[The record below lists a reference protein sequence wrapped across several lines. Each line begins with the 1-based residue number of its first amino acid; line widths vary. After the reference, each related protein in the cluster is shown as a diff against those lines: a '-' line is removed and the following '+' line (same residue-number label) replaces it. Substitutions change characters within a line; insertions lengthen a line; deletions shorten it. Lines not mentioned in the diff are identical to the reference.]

1 MRAAARFVSAAAA
14 LCSAVLLLNGAAAA
28 ASEEDVFR
36 AMAEAGLPASFIQDT
51 RNQFHTQPHDENG
64 MEMNGI
70 YRSYDEWVTLIRENG
85 AQYVWGVIAEEML
98 VPAEDIIA
106 YYERKASTSPA
117 AEEPVSEP
125 APAPGFAEMTLEEK
139 REYVA
144 SLPESERAAFL
155 ADMTAEERTSLLKQL
170 STDKKHEVLEG
181 MAELG
186 REMGMNITV
195 DDAENYR
202 FSVRDSEGRLIDTA
216 GFGLTVDATGWD
228 TTVPVLSGA
237 AMVLTA
243 LGGLLMIGHRCK
255 KEEMTN
261 G

>member
-1 MRAAARFVSAAAA
+1 MRFTVRLAAAGLAVCGSVLCLTGTVFAA
-14 LCSAVLLLNGAAAA
+14 N
-28 ASEEDVFR
+28 EEDVFR
-36 AMAEAGLPASFIQDT
+36 AMAEAGMPASFIQDT

-64 MEMNGI
+64 MEMNGE

-106 YYERKASTSPA
+106 YYERKQAGESP
-117 AEEPVSEP
+117 AEEPEPHP
-125 APAPGFAEMTLEEK
+125 APHFAEMTLDEK

-155 ADMTAEERTSLLKQL
+155 AELTAEERTSLLKQL
-170 STDKKHEVLEG
+170 STDKKQEVLEG
-181 MAELG
+181 LAELG

-202 FSVRDSEGRLIDTA
+202 FSVRDGEGRLIDTA

-228 TTVPVLSGA
+228 TTVPVLTGA

-243 LGGLLMIGHRCK
+243 LGGLLLIGYRCK
-255 KEEMTN
+255 KEELTN